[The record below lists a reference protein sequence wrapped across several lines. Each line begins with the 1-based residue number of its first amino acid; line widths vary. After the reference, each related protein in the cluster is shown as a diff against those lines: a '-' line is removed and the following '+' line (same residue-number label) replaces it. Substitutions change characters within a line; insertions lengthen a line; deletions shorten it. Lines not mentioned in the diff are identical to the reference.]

1 MTSTTETAT
10 STSRPRV
17 VVLHGGRSSEHGVSC
32 LTARNVVGVIDP
44 LRYDVLTVGILP
56 DGRWVRDDLT
66 APVPTSGLPSVDPD
80 GEPYAWEEL
89 READVVL
96 PLLHGP
102 WGEDGTVQGL
112 LEMAGVRY
120 VGAGVLAS
128 SVGMDKPFTKTVF
141 AAAGLP
147 QIPYVTILPAQWE
160 REREKVLARV
170 HALGLPVFVKPARA
184 GSSSGVT
191 KVDDEG
197 FLVEAVEAAR
207 KHDPKVLV
215 EAAARGKRELE
226 VGVIQQPDGTPL
238 ASVVGEVRNDDRT
251 HDFYDFEAKYLDGS
265 SANLVPADIPDT
277 LAARVRDYAVKAFVA
292 IGGEGLARVDFFATD
307 SAPDGLVVN
316 EINTMPGFTSTSM
329 FPVLWEAS
337 GVSYAELVDRL
348 LQLALHRSPGLR

>member
-1 MTSTTETAT
+1 MNES
-10 STSRPRV
+10 SPGPRPRV
-17 VVLHGGRSSEHGVSC
+17 AVVFGGRSSEHGVSC
-32 LTARNVVGVIDP
+32 LTARNVVAAIDHE
-44 LRYDVLTVGILP
+44 RYDVVTVGIRP
-56 DGRWVRDDLT
+56 DGRWVLDTTDWDV
-66 APVPTSGLPSVDPD
+66 APGGLPEVRED
-80 GEPYAWEEL
+80 GEPFPWERL
-89 READVVL
+89 RDVDVAF

-128 SVGMDKPFTKTVF
+128 AVGMDKPFTKTVF

-147 QIPYVTILPAQWE
+147 QIAYVTITPAQWE

-170 HALGLPVFVKPARA
+170 RALGMPVFVKPARA

-191 KVDDEG
+191 KVDDVA
-197 FLVEAVEAAR
+197 FLADAVEAAR

-215 EAAARGKRELE
+215 EAAAHDKRELE

-238 ASVVGEVRNDDRT
+238 ASVVGEVSNDDTT
-251 HDFYDFEAKYLDGS
+251 HTFYDFEAKYLDGS
-265 SANLVPADIPDT
+265 SANVVPAPISDT
-277 LAARVRDYAVKAFVA
+277 LSERIRDYAVKAFQA

-316 EINTMPGFTSTSM
+316 EINTMPGFTSSSM

-348 LQLALHRSPGLR
+348 LQLALTRPVGLR

>member
-1 MTSTTETAT
+1 MNADSAALPA
-10 STSRPRV
+10 RPRV
-17 VVLHGGRSSEHGVSC
+17 AVVFGGRSSEHGVSC
-32 LTARNVVGVIDP
+32 LTARNVVAVIDRE
-44 LRYDVLTVGILP
+44 RYDVVTVGITP
-56 DGRWVRDDLT
+56 DGRWVRDDLST
-66 APVPTSGLPSVDPD
+66 PVPAGGLPEVAGD
-80 GEPYAWEEL
+80 GEPFAWEEL
-89 READVVL
+89 REVDVVL

-128 SVGMDKPFTKTVF
+128 AVGMDKPFTKTVF

-147 QIPYVTILPAQWE
+147 QVPYVTILPAQWE
-160 REREKVLARV
+160 TEREKVLARV

-191 KVDDEG
+191 RVDHQDG
-197 FLVEAVEAAR
+197 LVAAVEAAR
-207 KHDPKVLV
+207 EHDPKVLV
-215 EAAARGKRELE
+215 EAAAVNKRELE

-238 ASVVGEVRNDDRT
+238 ASVVGEVRNDDTT
-251 HDFYDFEAKYLDGS
+251 HAFYDFEAKYLDGS
-265 SANLVPADIPDT
+265 SANVVPADVSDI
-277 LAARVRDYAVKAFVA
+277 LAARIRDYAVKAFTA

-337 GVSYAELVDRL
+337 GIGYPELVDRL

>member
-1 MTSTTETAT
+1 
-10 STSRPRV
+10 
-17 VVLHGGRSSEHGVSC
+17 
-32 LTARNVVGVIDP
+32 
-44 LRYDVLTVGILP
+44 
-56 DGRWVRDDLT
+56 
-66 APVPTSGLPSVDPD
+66 
-80 GEPYAWEEL
+80 
-89 READVVL
+89 
-96 PLLHGP
+96 
-102 WGEDGTVQGL
+102 
-112 LEMAGVRY
+112 
-120 VGAGVLAS
+120 
-128 SVGMDKPFTKTVF
+128 
-141 AAAGLP
+141 
-147 QIPYVTILPAQWE
+147 VTILPAQWE

-215 EAAARGKRELE
+215 EAAAVGKRELE

-238 ASVVGEVRNDDRT
+238 ASVVGEVRNDDET

-277 LAARVRDYAVKAFVA
+277 LAERIRDYAVKAFVA

-337 GVSYAELVDRL
+337 GISYAELVDRL
-348 LQLALHRSPGLR
+348 LQLALHRTPGLR